1 MNHNLPL
8 PNLHLPNFPDLAD
21 LSRASGSLLATLG
34 MGIAIGLPL
43 CASADPL
50 DESPDRATHR
60 MQRFDADGR
69 PPKWMGENVAYKK
82 GLGLEYSHE
91 TKLGARPVEL
101 GIGGPILKAKKESS
115 AFSRP
120 GPNRRISGAG
130 LTFELRY

>member
-50 DESPDRATHR
+50 DESPDRANDRFAVDNTGSSEWFGSA
-60 MQRFDADGR
+60 QR
-69 PPKWMGENVAYKK
+69 W
-82 GLGLEYSHE
+82 LQS
-91 TKLGARPVEL
+91 
-101 GIGGPILKAKKESS
+101 
-115 AFSRP
+115 FSLYR
-120 GPNRRISGAG
+120 
-130 LTFELRY
+130 